1 MSAAAGGAARG
12 QPAGAGDGKGV
23 SPVLCK
29 THVGGS

>member
-1 MSAAAGGAARG
+1 MSVATGGVGRE
-12 QPAGAGDGKGV
+12 QPPGTGDGKGV